1 MKRTLFFLLVIILL
15 ITSCSSPET
24 PLQGEGFV
32 KLVATQPK
40 GLDIVDSGRIDHY
53 EYTAL
58 PLFELKNEKLS
69 GATNDWTVLRANEE
83 SSELIGPFSQ
93 GKWTFELRAISVNG
107 VMLWYG
113 KTDYYI
119 NATKS
124 NIIPIELKRAEGKG
138 FIEFRLNVPEYS
150 LNMTTPKV
158 TLDGKEVTLEWTV
171 KGEGTGT
178 IEYYALLSDVS
189 VGWHKV
195 TVRVEN
201 AGSSVGEAV
210 AVEVTNGNYVFITG
224 SFDVGRFSNGYLH
237 IDEPMATRG
246 VIKKDGNEITSD
258 ELVKKESAT
267 YTYTLKSGRDT
278 NEIVWYINGEE
289 AEKGKE
295 FTFTP
300 LESGIYEVSAISRY
314 YAESTLGKE
323 WIEESSSSS
332 ITVFVEPEVSLITWD
347 AGTTITRQLLPYDTT
362 ITLGSPKRENYVFKN
377 WQVTGALNTTLNEG
391 DKFTT
396 SGPSYNFK
404 AVWSNEP
411 TLYLRADTTLLTLW
425 SDDVIAIGSDSS
437 TTVEATKPLNVVM
450 KWFYLNQERD
460 ARYGEVRWF
469 IDGKETFLILD
480 KGNGEYSIPTASEL
494 KIEKGAHAV
503 RVEGYNSAISDYRNY
518 NKKAKGNFTITWQ

>member
-69 GATNDWTVLRANEE
+69 GATNDWTVLSANEE

-93 GKWTFELRAISVNG
+93 GKWVFELRAISVNG

-201 AGSSVGEAV
+201 EGSSVGEAV
-210 AVEVTNGNYVFITG
+210 AVEVSNGNYVFITG

-246 VIKKDGNEITSD
+246 VIKKDGNEITNDS
-258 ELVKKESAT
+258 LVKKKSAT

-278 NEIVWYINGEE
+278 NEIVWYVNGEE
-289 AEKGKE
+289 AENGKE

-347 AGTTITRQLLPYDTT
+347 DGTTITRQLLPYDTT
-362 ITLGSPKRENYVFKN
+362 ITLGSPSRENYVFKN
-377 WQVTGALNTTLNEG
+377 WEVTGSLNTTLNEG
-391 DKFTT
+391 DKFTA

-411 TLYLRADTTLLTLW
+411 TLFLEARRTNWLFIWQAG
-425 SDDVIAIGSDSS
+425 DVEVASGSS

-450 KWFYLNQERD
+450 KWFNLDQEID
-460 ARYGEVRWF
+460 ASRGEVRWF

-503 RVEGYNSAISDYRNY
+503 RVEANNPSMNTYNTT
-518 NKKAKGNFTITWQ
+518 AKGNFTITWL